1 MHRSD
6 KKSADDIVSITIMLD
21 SNLSRLGSRC
31 DFGLDNS
38 FPF

>member
-1 MHRSD
+1 MSLSD
-6 KKSADDIVSITIMLD
+6 KKSADATVSITSVLN

-31 DFGLDNS
+31 DFGFDNS